1 MQLLKMLDDG
11 QAVDI
16 SGLEDKNISSYLL
29 ELFRALDL
37 HRSSE
42 GLFLLPE
49 KASQKIMDVLGHIF
63 DDKSS
68 FLGTEHSLLQGED
81 KGEESKDDYEK
92 PEHVVKKTGLTG
104 REAQVD
110 EEIPQ
115 KRRWVC
121 YGHCMNSPRLY
132 FILHWRFL

>member
-1 MQLLKMLDDG
+1 LQ
-11 QAVDI
+11 
-16 SGLEDKNISSYLL
+16 
-29 ELFRALDL
+29 ELFQALDL

-49 KASQKIMDVLGHIF
+49 KASQKIMEVLGHIF
-63 DDKSS
+63 YDKASA
-68 FLGTEHSLLQGED
+68 LGTERSLPQGENI
-81 KGEESKDDYEK
+81 GEESKDDYEK
-92 PEHVVKKTGLTG
+92 PEQVVKKTGLTG

-121 YGHCMNSPRLY
+121 YGHCMTSRRLY
-132 FILHWRFL
+132 FLLHWRFSVT